1 LAEVIKKGNNRI
13 PSLDGFR
20 AISIIL
26 VLIHHNPYNKNSFL
40 PPIYWEIAHYGYM
53 GVTIFF
59 VISGLLI
66 TYLLLKEQ
74 EATGRIDIKN
84 FYVRRVLRIFPVF
97 FLYTFFVIAWGHVEN
112 LGITS
117 KDLLHAFTFTVNFN
131 LKNTNW
137 FVGHFWSLSV
147 EEQFYIFW
155 PLIFFIFRKRLKVVL
170 GVLIT
175 YSCIVR
181 LITYKYPELEMP
193 LLSPFFS
200 SSDSIMIGAFGGVL
214 LFENAAINNLKGV
227 KSYLLQIISIVLIL
241 AVLCSQHRNYLPFII
256 IPIGNTIMSVSI
268 LLLILTN
275 ISPSNRVAF
284 KFLNNKVIVHI
295 GVLSYSI
302 YVWQQFFMKGE
313 QFIWRVFP
321 FSFVAI
327 YIVSLTSYYLWETQ
341 FLKLR
346 KYFSATRFV
355 KNNKSPV

>member
-1 LAEVIKKGNNRI
+1 LAEIIKQGNNNKRI
-13 PSLDGFR
+13 SSLDGFR

-26 VLIHHNPYNKNSFL
+26 VLINHNPYNKKSFL
-40 PPIYWEIAHYGYM
+40 PTIYWTLAHYGYV

-66 TYLLLKEQ
+66 TNLLLKEQ

-84 FYVRRVLRIFPVF
+84 FYIRRVLRIFPVF
-97 FLYTFFVIAWGHVEN
+97 FLYIFFVMAWGNIEQ
-112 LGITS
+112 LGVTNS
-117 KDLLHAFTFTVNFN
+117 DLLHAFTFTVNFN

-155 PLIFFIFRKRLKVVL
+155 PLIFFLFRKKLKIVL
-170 GVLIT
+170 GILIV
-175 YSCIVR
+175 YSCIIR
-181 LITYKYPELEMP
+181 LITYQYPELELP
-193 LLSPFFS
+193 LLSPFFA

-214 LFENAAINNLKGV
+214 LFENAAICKLK
-227 KSYLLQIISIVLIL
+227 KANSYILQIISIALIL
-241 AVLCSQHRNYLPFII
+241 LLLCSQHRNYLPFII
-256 IPIGNTIMSVSI
+256 IPIGNTFISVAI
-268 LLLILTN
+268 LFLILTN
-275 ISPSNRVAF
+275 ISPSNSIAF
-284 KFLNNKVIVHI
+284 KLLNNKFIVHI

-313 QFIWRVFP
+313 LHIWRVFP

-327 YIVSLTSYYLWETQ
+327 YIVSLISYYLWEMP

-346 KYFSATRFV
+346 KYFLATRFG
-355 KNNKSPV
+355 